1 MIGDRSMSVIERPAL
16 YLPADASTS
25 IAAPSHELVDL
36 ELLGILLGIGGGE
49 RGFNT
54 EGDILTQTADGRDLN
69 DLWREFQ
76 ATLAVQNAARQAV
89 VDFLTFPVQ
98 NIIEDVPQISGDD
111 FEEASE
117 FGEPKSIRAA
127 LSYFSLAFDFKWYD
141 IAARFTWKFLAEANA
156 SQVEAVHSSV
166 LEADNRLIFNQV
178 MKTLFNPVNKAADIK
193 GTSYTVYKLYNND
206 GTVPPEYK
214 GNVHTGTHT
223 HYVTSG
229 AATVDSGDVEN
240 LINHLRHHGYSDA
253 NGVRLVLMVN
263 TAQADVI
270 RTFRFGVANNNAAVA
285 QYDFI
290 PAQGSPAFLLPGAGM
305 VGNQVPNTLN
315 GLTVIG
321 SYGPALVVEEDYIP
335 AGYMVIIGTGG
346 RANLNNPVGI
356 REHANAGLRGLR
368 LVKGRDN
375 DYPLVDSF
383 YSRGFGTGV
392 RQRGGAAVMQITA
405 AGAYATPAAY
415 V

>member
-1 MIGDRSMSVIERPAL
+1 MTMTKLLTRPSQSAL
-16 YLPADASTS
+16 YLPAGSSTP
-25 IAAPSHELVDL
+25 APGHELVDIDL
-36 ELLGILLGIGGGE
+36 LDIILGITGGDRGI
-49 RGFNT
+49 NT

-69 DLWREFQ
+69 ELWNEFQ
-76 ATLAVQNAARQAV
+76 TTLQVQNAARQAV
-89 VDFLTFPVQ
+89 VDFLTFPVT
-98 NIIEDVPQISGDD
+98 NVIEDVPQISGDD

-117 FGEPKSIRAA
+117 FGEPKGIRAA
-127 LSYFSLAFDFKWYD
+127 LSYFSLAYDFKWYD
-141 IAARFTWKFLAEANA
+141 IAARFTWKFLAEASA
-156 SQVEAVHSSV
+156 QQVQAVHASV

-178 MKTLFNPVNKAADIK
+178 MKTLFNPVNKAADIR
-193 GTSYTVYKLYNND
+193 GTSYTVYKLYNAD
-206 GTVPPEYK
+206 GTVPPDYK
-214 GNVHTGTHT
+214 GNTFDGTHT

-229 AATVDSGDVEN
+229 AATVDSGDVEA
-240 LINHLRHHGYSDA
+240 LIDHLRHHGYSDA

-270 RTFRFGVANNNAAVA
+270 RTFRFGEANNNAAVA
-285 QYDFI
+285 KYDFI

-305 VGNQVPNTLN
+305 VGSQVPNQIN

-321 SYGPALVVEEDYIP
+321 SYGPCLVVEEDYIP
-335 AGYMVIIGTGG
+335 AGYMTIIGTGG

-383 YSRGFGTGV
+383 YSRGFGTGI

-405 AGAYATPAAY
+405 NAAYATPAAY
-415 V
+415 A